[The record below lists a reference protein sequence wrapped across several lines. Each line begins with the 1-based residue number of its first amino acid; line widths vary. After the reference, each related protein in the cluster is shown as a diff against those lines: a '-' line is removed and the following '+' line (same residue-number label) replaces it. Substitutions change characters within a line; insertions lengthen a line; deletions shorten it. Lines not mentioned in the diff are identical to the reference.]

1 MEKIYEY
8 IVTTY
13 NTDFYNNFNSLEPI
27 EVKGESLFGDDTD
40 WSYTAKSI
48 GTKQHPHFEFQGSCP
63 P

>member
-13 NTDFYNNFNSLEPI
+13 NTDFFMDSNSLEPI
-27 EVKGESLFGDDTD
+27 VVKGEKSLFGDDSTD

-48 GTKQHPHFEFQGSCP
+48 GTKQHPHFEFD
-63 P
+63 